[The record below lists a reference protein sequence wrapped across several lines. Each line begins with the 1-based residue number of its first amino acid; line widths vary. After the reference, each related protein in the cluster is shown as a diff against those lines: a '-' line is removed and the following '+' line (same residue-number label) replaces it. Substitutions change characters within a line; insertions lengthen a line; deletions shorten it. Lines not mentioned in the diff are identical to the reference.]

1 MARTS
6 KQMQATPA
14 PIAPED
20 SEPVV
25 AEVEPGIK
33 KASDI
38 AGWLKTIGALGIG
51 MFVAGGATYKLATR
65 LETTDA
71 ADAREVRITAKI
83 AAHASSP
90 HAAMDGGPAITKEIE
105 GIKMH
110 IATTDAQAAAERWWI
125 REAVTTMMRDRG
137 LRPPPSV
144 PTEPATIHAPR

>member
-1 MARTS
+1 MTRTS

-14 PIAPED
+14 PIAAED

-25 AEVEPGIK
+25 AEVEPRIK

-38 AGWLKTIGALGIG
+38 VGWLRTIGALGIG
-51 MFVAGGATYKLATR
+51 LFVAGGATYKLATR

-90 HAAMDGGPAITKEIE
+90 HAPVDGGPAVTRRMDGLESR
-105 GIKMH
+105 MN
-110 IATTDAQAAAERWWI
+110 ASDAQAAANQWWI
-125 REAVTTMMRDRG
+125 RESITTLLRERG
-137 LRPPPSV
+137 LRVPPASPPEHNSV
-144 PTEPATIHAPR
+144 SSPR